1 MKKENIQKGKTIY
14 LNKEIEKD
22 NKVLKTFKCVVLVL
36 MVIDTILTIKKI
48 SVTIKEL
55 KN

>member
-22 NKVLKTFKCVVLVL
+22 NKTLKTLKCVVLVL
-36 MVIDTILTIKKI
+36 MIIDTILAIRNISRTI
-48 SVTIKEL
+48 TEL
-55 KN
+55 RN